1 MIDAYKFRLY
11 PTEQQKILLA
21 KHFGCVR
28 FIYNWALKFNQAHY
42 AQTKKYKNYLQIN
55 RDGDLVKLKEENDW
69 LYEVNSQS
77 LISSIGHLDWAF
89 NRFFK
94 GLGGYPNIK
103 RKETTK
109 KSFEV
114 PQHFKIDFKKHAI
127 SIPKFARK
135 NMLRCEI
142 HRRVN
147 MKGFIKFGTA
157 TISQDNVGE
166 YWVSF
171 IVHRKEELP
180 KPLNSN
186 KISENN
192 SLGFDFGLK
201 HFLTLSDGRVI
212 DNPQYFRRMLDK
224 LAFEQRKLSKKTKGS
239 KNKERQRIKVAKVHQ
254 KIANQRKDFLNKLST
269 ELVKESQ
276 FDCFCFEDLN
286 LQGMKKLWGRKTSD
300 LSYYSFQQMMS
311 YKSARAGKI
320 AMKIGR
326 FEASSQICHCCGHK
340 QKMSLD
346 VRVYECPDCG
356 MIMDRDLNAA
366 INIRN
371 FALKNLLNNT
381 DGTSGI
387 NACGVGSSG
396 ECDANRVRETTDVE
410 ARKSSECYRG
420 MEEHLKITP
429 FKV

>member
-11 PTEQQKILLA
+11 PTKEQEVLLQ

-28 FIYNWALKFNQAHY
+28 FIYNWALKFNQAYY

-55 RDGDLVKLKEENDW
+55 CDGDLVKLKKENYW

-94 GLGGYPNIK
+94 GLGRYPKTK

-114 PQHFKIDFKKHAI
+114 PQHFNIDFKKHAI
-127 SIPKFARK
+127 TVPKFARK
-135 NMLRCEI
+135 NALRCKI

-147 MKGFIKFGTA
+147 MRGFIKFGTA
-157 TISQDNVGE
+157 TISYDNSGE

-171 IVHRKEELP
+171 IVHRKDELS
-180 KPLNSN
+180 KKTNN
-186 KISENN
+186 RKISESN
-192 SLGFDFGLK
+192 SLGLDFGLK
-201 HFLTLSDGRVI
+201 HFLTLSDGRQI
-212 DNPQYFRRMLDK
+212 DSPEYFKKLLDK

-254 KIANQRKDFLNKLST
+254 KISSQRKDFLNKLSNS
-269 ELVKESQ
+269 LVKESQ

-286 LQGMKKLWGRKTSD
+286 LDGMKHLWGRKVSD
-300 LSYYSFQQMMS
+300 LSYYSFQQMMM
-311 YKSARAGKI
+311 YKSVRVGKT
-320 AMKIGR
+320 AVKIGR
-326 FEASSQICHCCGHK
+326 FEASSQICHCCGHR
-340 QKMSLD
+340 QKMPLD
-346 VRVYECPDCG
+346 VRIYECSNCG
-356 MIMDRDLNAA
+356 KMIDRDLNAA

-371 FALKNLLNNT
+371 FALRDILKNT

-396 ECDANRVRETTDVE
+396 EHDADCVCETADIE
-410 ARKSSECYRG
+410 ARKSSECQG
-420 MEEHLKITP
+420 IEEHLKITP